1 MKWGRFAAAIIP
13 ALAAWAVA
21 LALMAGTAMAAN
33 SHPAPGHTAV
43 RQTAVRHTAV
53 RHTAVRHTAVRH
65 TAVRHT
71 AVRAARHARAAMPPV
86 VFDCPHGWVRPR
98 SFILTCG
105 DGNNYLTVLSW
116 SAWSSAFASGTGT
129 QTINDCAPNCAVG
142 QFHSYP
148 VDFVLWRS
156 TPVPHNSGQ
165 RYFSRVTVLYP
176 GTRPPAYWHAKPQT
190 GPETWT
196 GTLAS

>member
-1 MKWGRFAAAIIP
+1 MQG
-13 ALAAWAVA
+13 
-21 LALMAGTAMAAN
+21 
-33 SHPAPGHTAV
+33 
-43 RQTAVRHTAV
+43 Q
-53 RHTAVRHTAVRH
+53 
-65 TAVRHT
+65 
-71 AVRAARHARAAMPPV
+71 
-86 VFDCPHGWVRPR
+86 VRPH

-105 DGNNYLTVLSW
+105 DRNNYLTKLSW

-129 QTINDCAPNCAVG
+129 QTINSCQPNCAAG

-148 VDFVLWRS
+148 VDFLLWRS
-156 TPVPHNSGQ
+156 APVPDHSGK